1 MNTKKLIG
9 LHIDT
14 NTLNLTVKTEADA
27 ERVLQTLNY
36 AQMRNCRRIK
46 GTNTF
51 SLYSGGLEESLAEYL
66 K

>member
-27 ERVLQTLNY
+27 ERVL
-36 AQMRNCRRIK
+36 
-46 GTNTF
+46 
-51 SLYSGGLEESLAEYL
+51 
-66 K
+66 